1 MTKPFTCISSIRK
14 ATGCI
19 CSLRALASRATIKG
33 SGGNVGLPKPAAGG
47 AAESARSGT
56 RGPARKSQG
65 HGSPPPPHPTP
76 IPAPGPK
83 TGSSAAAT
91 PPPRPLPSDAPSVS
105 RTPPPPALTPRRP
118 PPRQAPRTPSPLPPP
133 LPPPPAADPG
143 TPRAAERRG
152 PLWRCGEA
160 RRRLR
165 ACVGASPLSP
175 PPPLR
180 AVRRRSAARLVRGEG
195 RVAAVGARGA
205 SAALRASSAAM
216 AGAAPA
222 PALAPA
228 AEKAET
234 SAAPGERP
242 SLSTAV
248 LAKMERNRQR
258 ALALRQARL
267 AARPYPAA
275 GGQRVRAPAKVVD
288 TGGGFFLEEEEE
300 EELEEGPGG
309 GAGKIVHPPAPVLE
323 FDYLICGD
331 CGKEFM
337 DSYLMQH
344 FDWATCDNCRDTEDK
359 HKLITRT
366 EAKEE
371 YLLKDCDL
379 DKREPVLRF
388 IVKKNP
394 HNSRWGDMK
403 LYLKPQVI
411 KRSLEVW
418 GSEESLQEAKE
429 LRRGNREKMKQKK
442 FDKKV
447 KELRR
452 AVRSSLWKKKTSIHE
467 HEYGPEENIDE
478 STYKKTCTVCG
489 HELTYEK
496 M

>member
-1 MTKPFTCISSIRK
+1 
-14 ATGCI
+14 
-19 CSLRALASRATIKG
+19 
-33 SGGNVGLPKPAAGG
+33 
-47 AAESARSGT
+47 
-56 RGPARKSQG
+56 
-65 HGSPPPPHPTP
+65 
-76 IPAPGPK
+76 
-83 TGSSAAAT
+83 
-91 PPPRPLPSDAPSVS
+91 
-105 RTPPPPALTPRRP
+105 
-118 PPRQAPRTPSPLPPP
+118 
-133 LPPPPAADPG
+133 
-143 TPRAAERRG
+143 
-152 PLWRCGEA
+152 
-160 RRRLR
+160 
-165 ACVGASPLSP
+165 
-175 PPPLR
+175 
-180 AVRRRSAARLVRGEG
+180 
-195 RVAAVGARGA
+195 
-205 SAALRASSAAM
+205 M

-222 PALAPA
+222 HEQDQEQKISTA
-228 AEKAET
+228 A
-234 SAAPGERP
+234 GERP
-242 SLSTAV
+242 HLSAAA
-248 LAKMERNRQR
+248 LAKIERNRQR

-275 GGQRVRAPAKVVD
+275 GGGARARALPKVVD

-300 EELEEGPGG
+300 SQQKEER
-309 GAGKIVHPPAPVLE
+309 GAGEKIVHPPAPVLE

-344 FDWATCDNCRDTEDK
+344 FDWATCDNCRDVEDK

-394 HNSRWGDMK
+394 HNSRWGEMK
-403 LYLKPQVI
+403 LYLKLQVI

-418 GSEESLQEAKE
+418 GSEEALQEAKE
-429 LRRGNREKMKQKK
+429 LRRNSREKMKQKK

-452 AVRSSLWKKKTSIHE
+452 AVRSSLWKKQASIHE

-478 STYKKTCTVCG
+478 DTYKKTCTVCG

>member
-1 MTKPFTCISSIRK
+1 MAGLEHGTH
-14 ATGCI
+14 
-19 CSLRALASRATIKG
+19 
-33 SGGNVGLPKPAAGG
+33 GGTESERPA
-47 AAESARSGT
+47 
-56 RGPARKSQG
+56 
-65 HGSPPPPHPTP
+65 
-76 IPAPGPK
+76 I
-83 TGSSAAAT
+83 SAAAM
-91 PPPRPLPSDAPSVS
+91 
-105 RTPPPPALTPRRP
+105 
-118 PPRQAPRTPSPLPPP
+118 
-133 LPPPPAADPG
+133 
-143 TPRAAERRG
+143 
-152 PLWRCGEA
+152 A
-160 RRRLR
+160 R
-165 ACVGASPLSP
+165 
-175 PPPLR
+175 
-180 AVRRRSAARLVRGEG
+180 
-195 RVAAVGARGA
+195 
-205 SAALRASSAAM
+205 
-216 AGAAPA
+216 
-222 PALAPA
+222 
-228 AEKAET
+228 
-234 SAAPGERP
+234 
-242 SLSTAV
+242 
-248 LAKMERNRQR
+248 MERNRRR

-275 GGQRVRAPAKVVD
+275 GGARVRGPAKDVD
-288 TGGGFFLEEEEE
+288 TGGGFFLQDEEEEQHS
-300 EELEEGPGG
+300 
-309 GAGKIVHPPAPVLE
+309 ADRIVHPPAPVLE

-394 HNSRWGDMK
+394 HNPRWGDMK
-403 LYLKPQVI
+403 LYLKLQVI
-411 KRSLEVW
+411 KRALEVW

-429 LRRGNREKMKQKK
+429 QRRDSREKMKQKK

-452 AVRSSLWKKKTSIHE
+452 AVRSSLWKKTTSIHE

-478 STYKKTCTVCG
+478 DTYKKTCTVCG

>member
-1 MTKPFTCISSIRK
+1 MAGEAPAGARQ
-14 ATGCI
+14 ARG
-19 CSLRALASRATIKG
+19 A
-33 SGGNVGLPKPAAGG
+33 AAG
-47 AAESARSGT
+47 EER
-56 RGPARKSQG
+56 
-65 HGSPPPPHPTP
+65 PPL
-76 IPAPGPK
+76 
-83 TGSSAAAT
+83 SAAA
-91 PPPRPLPSDAPSVS
+91 
-105 RTPPPPALTPRRP
+105 
-118 PPRQAPRTPSPLPPP
+118 
-133 LPPPPAADPG
+133 
-143 TPRAAERRG
+143 
-152 PLWRCGEA
+152 
-160 RRRLR
+160 
-165 ACVGASPLSP
+165 
-175 PPPLR
+175 
-180 AVRRRSAARLVRGEG
+180 
-195 RVAAVGARGA
+195 
-205 SAALRASSAAM
+205 
-216 AGAAPA
+216 
-222 PALAPA
+222 
-228 AEKAET
+228 
-234 SAAPGERP
+234 
-242 SLSTAV
+242 

-275 GGQRVRAPAKVVD
+275 GGVRVRAPAKVVD

-300 EELEEGPGG
+300 EEEEKEEEEHG
-309 GAGKIVHPPAPVLE
+309 GAARIVRPPAPVLE

-344 FDWATCDNCRDTEDK
+344 FDWATCDNCRDAEDK

-394 HNSRWGDMK
+394 HNPRWGDMK
-403 LYLKPQVI
+403 LYLKLQVI

-429 LRRGNREKMKQKK
+429 LRRDSREKMKQKK

-452 AVRSSLWKKKTSIHE
+452 AVRSSLWKRAASIHE

-478 STYKKTCTVCG
+478 DTYKKTCTVCG